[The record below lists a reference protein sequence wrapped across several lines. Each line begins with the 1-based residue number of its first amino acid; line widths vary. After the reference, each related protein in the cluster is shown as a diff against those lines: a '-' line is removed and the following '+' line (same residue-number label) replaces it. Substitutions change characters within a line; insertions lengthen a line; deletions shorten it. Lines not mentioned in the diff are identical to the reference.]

1 MRITPSPASSR
12 SASNDF
18 SPGSTIRFVGISD
31 TALPDLKPLP
41 VEVFPALLADLRSYK
56 AVAKTPLS
64 IMAFAVVRTPSSSN
78 GIFVRALSYMGSS
91 LTVNT
96 EEAIVSPSLS
106 ARSDRPLCIVVARKF
121 PKNTIKNCWNA
132 SLLRTTL

>member
-1 MRITPSPASSR
+1 MPSPTSSIN
-12 SASNDF
+12 SSKDF

-31 TALPDLKPLP
+31 TALPDLNPLP
-41 VEVFPALLADLRSYK
+41 VEVFPALFADLRSYN

-64 IMAFAVVRTPSSSN
+64 IMDLAVVRTPSSSK
-78 GIFVRALSYMGSS
+78 GIFVRALSYIGSS

-96 EEAIVSPSLS
+96 EDAMVSPSLS
-106 ARSDRPLCIVVARKF
+106 ARSESPLCIVVARKF

-132 SLLRTTL
+132 SLLRTAL